1 MNTAEVLF
9 ASLAAILVAW
19 AGWVSM
25 TVISNTNKINATQ
38 TMAKDMEDLK
48 LLIAGLNRRF
58 DTFIK
63 QELDALKEMVEDNK
77 NKQ

>member
-9 ASLAAILVAW
+9 AALAAILVAW

-25 TVISNTNKINATQ
+25 TVINNTNKINATQ
-38 TMAKDMEDLK
+38 TMGKDMEDLK
-48 LLIAGLNRRF
+48 LLITGLNRRF

>member
-9 ASLAAILVAW
+9 AALAAILVAW

-25 TVISNTNKINATQ
+25 TVINNTNKINATQ
-38 TMAKDMEDLK
+38 TMGKDMEDLK
-48 LLIAGLNRRF
+48 LLITGLNRRF
-58 DTFIK
+58 DMFIK